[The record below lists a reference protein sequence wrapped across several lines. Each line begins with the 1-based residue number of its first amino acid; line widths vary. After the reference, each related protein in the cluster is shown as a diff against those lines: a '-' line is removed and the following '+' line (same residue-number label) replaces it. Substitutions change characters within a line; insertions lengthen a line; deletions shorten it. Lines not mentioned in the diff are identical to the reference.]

1 MDSIRD
7 KTMSIIKSSEDEL
20 QQFGQI
26 TKAWKLSDSDS
37 IKLLGIEK
45 DVTVN
50 SILSSHT
57 KRRLSL
63 LIGIHE
69 SLLCLFQDTEQA
81 NAWVHKPN
89 KAFNNDTALYRMLS
103 DIEGIEK
110 VNKYLSAQRN

>member
-7 KTMSIIKSSEDEL
+7 ITMSIIKSSEDEL

-26 TKAWKLSDSDS
+26 TKAWQLSGSDAE
-37 IKLLGIEK
+37 KLLGLEK
-45 DVTVN
+45 EVTAN
-50 SILSSHT
+50 NQLPSHT

-63 LIGIHE
+63 LIGIYE
-69 SLLCLFQDTEQA
+69 SLHRLFQDTEQA
-81 NAWVHKPN
+81 NVWVHKPN
-89 KAFNNDTALYRMLS
+89 KAFNDDTALYLMLS